1 MYERAEGP
9 QAECWFAIFAYK
21 IEVRPV
27 WTPTQLAR
35 FGNDR
40 VDALREGI
48 VQKWEGDLPMSD
60 ISISRLRSDVGREGA
75 TGELEVGE
83 RMETTHLAAR

>member
-9 QAECWFAIFAYK
+9 QAECWFAVFAYK
-21 IEVRPV
+21 VEVRPV
-27 WTPTQLAR
+27 WAPTQLAR

-48 VQKWEGDLPMSD
+48 V
-60 ISISRLRSDVGREGA
+60 
-75 TGELEVGE
+75 
-83 RMETTHLAAR
+83 